1 MHSPSSSALSIHPY
15 EFCFGREVS
24 SPSSQSECSRETSK
38 SKLFRIACEDGLSVN
53 SQLSDFLH
61 RVKQGLLRS
70 HCSKDIL
77 SICLHLIR
85 DIGDNEI
92 MIQHCKIAKGNAL
105 FTKLSNFEKEVVP
118 SLFTGPR
125 FDWIPIT
132 PSRPTLSTN
141 PQLRESFDYFFLSFC
156 TLCKRIFLD
165 LRAAVGHHCV
175 LVARSTQ
182 HDHQMIFVLV
192 NINELAPPHAME
204 MDQRQWMIEKT
215 KHFLLGQPLPVTEAW
230 PWTPLNTQDML
241 KMSPKFGSFNTTI
254 MTEGSSD
261 EETQTMDDPGSF
273 ISRQRY
279 HRRRHHLF
287 FRSGIDLN
295 ALPSSDATNLDK
307 PLVAANP
314 GFAILSCELGS
325 EYFSVVDRTGVPP
338 SDPIVAVCF
347 PYDSRHP
354 FIMKDSELLTIHL
367 QTIDFKRL
375 DSLKVSIRVQN
386 LSGYVWC
393 LPVGANG
400 NRRMKCSPVQRYPM
414 PIPSDFQFRLNP
426 LEESHCL
433 SIPVMIED
441 PDLNFQVLFVT
452 VQCSIC
458 SEYQSLNQSAPTSP
472 PCNILVTRTFTI
484 TRAEFIPPA
493 HHE

>member
-1 MHSPSSSALSIHPY
+1 MNSPSSSLSIHPS

-24 SPSSQSECSRETSK
+24 SPSSQSEYSRESAMQRP
-38 SKLFRIACEDGLSVN
+38 FHVACEDVLSVN
-53 SQLSDFLH
+53 AQLSDFFH
-61 RVKQGLLRS
+61 RVKQSLLRS
-70 HCSKDIL
+70 RCSKDVL
-77 SICLHLIR
+77 CICLHLIR
-85 DIGDNEI
+85 DMGSTDGTNF
-92 MIQHCKIAKGNAL
+92 QGKCAKMNAL
-105 FTKLSNFEKEVVP
+105 FVKLSNFEREVIP
-118 SLFTGPR
+118 SLFTSPR
-125 FDWIPIT
+125 FDWISIT
-132 PSRPTLSTN
+132 PSRSISNN
-141 PQLRESFDYFFLSFC
+141 PQLRERFDYFFLSFC

-182 HDHQMIFVLV
+182 HDHQMVFILV
-192 NINELAPPHAME
+192 HVNELAPPHAVD
-204 MDQRQWMIEKT
+204 MDQRHWMIEKT

-241 KMSPKFGSFNTTI
+241 KMSPKFGSFSTTI
-254 MTEGSSD
+254 VTEGSSD
-261 EETQTMDDPGSF
+261 EETQTVDDPGSF

-279 HRRRHHLF
+279 HRRKHHLF

-295 ALPSSDATNLDK
+295 TLPTSGSTDLDK
-307 PLVAANP
+307 PFIAANP
-314 GFAILSCELGS
+314 GFAILSCGVGS

-338 SDPIVAVCF
+338 SDPILTVCF

-354 FIMKDSELLTIHL
+354 FIMKDNEHLTIHL

-375 DSLKVSIRVQN
+375 DSLKISIRVQN
-386 LSGYVWC
+386 LGGYVWC

-400 NRRMKCSPVQRYPM
+400 NRRMKCSPVQRNPL

-426 LEESHCL
+426 LEDAHCF

-441 PDLNFQVLFVT
+441 PDLNFQVLFVS

-458 SEYQSLNQSAPTSP
+458 AEYQSLTHSAPISP

-484 TRAEFIPPA
+484 TKAEFIPTA